1 MNINDLTVPPLHP
14 GPPPDPESLPVLADR
29 GGRAFLRDARDDRLP
44 QLALA
49 ALLAG
54 DPFRAFAL
62 SDRWCRESRPHVASL
77 LLRAEASHRLGHA
90 DYALDDL
97 RRALELEPGH
107 RALNSRIL
115 EWGTGEERL
124 RAAES
129 LANVDR
135 GSRMRS
141 LPILAAAGA
150 RGVGELLIQDEGI
163 SGWIAWKTGC
173 SASLRLRTAGTTDE
187 PLIGDPAHPLS
198 GIFGH
203 AAEIAAPPPE
213 AGLTRAS
220 LFVDGDEIFCA
231 SARRSGGEPRKS
243 EPPLDCSAHTV
254 TIIVPVYGDADSTR
268 ICLESARAAVE
279 NTPDAQVLAIDDA
292 SPSAEIRDYLA
303 RYAAPPKRHVRTN
316 EENLGFVGAVNRAL
330 AMTPAGDVILLN
342 SDTIAPPD
350 LIRALQAIA
359 SEDPTIGTIN
369 PLSNNGEFVSFPA
382 PFRSNPL
389 DEQTWDILHMCA
401 GLANPGAAVD
411 IPSGTGFCLYVTRAC
426 LDAVGAL
433 SADFGRGYLEDADIG
448 LRARQAGFRNVCA
461 PSIYVAHRGSRSF
474 AGKKAMLVAR
484 NRKTLARKFPEY
496 EDECR
501 AYVELDP
508 LAKAR
513 AAIEE
518 LWVTDDSRRLLV
530 GPHRMAPALR
540 ERARQLAE
548 QGLAPL
554 LVTIR
559 RAGSRWDAVFR
570 GWGEAAPRSLEIR
583 LDGGSWQNSKFSSLL
598 RKWSFDRIE
607 VSGLSELP
615 DFAMEDIFSLSPSVD
630 LLLVDASPKQDAGAP
645 GPHRQVCA
653 APQDPR
659 PCVDCR
665 RRRVKDASLDALE
678 RWARART
685 RCAATLALDELSKKH
700 WQGLY
705 PGVSIDAHRRK
716 PKARAS
722 AAGNGNAADR
732 IALGVLLPVDTPA
745 TLGLLMALADRL
757 GGDSCDIFVFGKTSL
772 DARLIARGVFVV
784 GYVAPVEIARV
795 AAQYRIGRYLLP
807 YRLENYWVLES
818 FRRAAPAPAAFF
830 DWSFGEFRAAARD
843 LVLDPSVCDEKA
855 AFAIGAWMNG
865 HFGAAS

>member
-1 MNINDLTVPPLHP
+1 MNINDPSIPLLP
-14 GPPPDPESLPVLADR
+14 ADPPPNPESPQVSADLQ
-29 GGRAFLRDARDDRLP
+29 GRAFLRDARGDRLP

-54 DPFRAFAL
+54 EPFRAFAL

-77 LLRAEASHRLGHA
+77 LLRAEASYRLGHA
-90 DYALDDL
+90 EYALGDL

-115 EWGTGEERL
+115 EWGSGEERL
-124 RAAES
+124 TAADS

-141 LPILAAAGA
+141 LPVLAAAGA
-150 RGVGELLIQDEGI
+150 RGVGELLIQDDGV

-173 SASLRLRTAGTTDE
+173 SASLSLRGARTIDT

-198 GIFGH
+198 GILGH
-203 AAEIAAPPPE
+203 AAEIAAPTPE
-213 AGLTRAS
+213 AGLERAS
-220 LFVDGDEIFCA
+220 LLVDGDEIFCA
-231 SARRSGGEPRKS
+231 WARRSDGRPRKS
-243 EPPLDCSAHTV
+243 EPPLDCSAETV
-254 TIIVPVYGDADSTR
+254 TIIVPVYGDADATR
-268 ICLESARAAVE
+268 ICLESARIAVDD
-279 NTPDAQVLAIDDA
+279 TPGAQVLAIDDA

-303 RYAAPPKRHVRTN
+303 SYAAPPRRHVRTN

-330 AMTPAGDVILLN
+330 AMAPAGDVILLN

-350 LIRALQAIA
+350 LIRKLRAIA

-382 PFRSNPL
+382 PFRSNRL
-389 DEQTWDILHMCA
+389 DEETWAILHACA
-401 GLANPGAAVD
+401 GVANPGVAVD

-461 PSIYVAHRGSRSF
+461 PSVYVAHRGSRSF
-474 AGKKAMLVAR
+474 RGKKAMLVAR

-496 EDECR
+496 EDECG

-508 LAKAR
+508 LANAR

-518 LWVTDDSRRLLV
+518 LWVTDEGRRLLV
-530 GPHRMAPALR
+530 GPSRMAPALH
-540 ERARQLAE
+540 ERARQLADHAI
-548 QGLAPL
+548 APL

-559 RAGSRWDAVFR
+559 RTGSRWDAVFR
-570 GWGEAAPRSLEIR
+570 GWSEAAPRSLEVR
-583 LDGGSWQNSKFSSLL
+583 LDGEPSQNSKFRSLL
-598 RKWSFDRIE
+598 RKWAFDRIE

-615 DFAMEDIFSLSPSVD
+615 DFAIEDVFGLSPPVD
-630 LLLVDASPKQDAGAP
+630 LLLVDASPKQDAGALGSP
-645 GPHRQVCA
+645 RQDCA

-659 PCVDCR
+659 PCVECR
-665 RRRVKDASLDALE
+665 RRRVKDASLAALE
-678 RWARART
+678 RWARVRT

-705 PGVSIDAHRRK
+705 PRATIDAHRRK

-722 AAGNGNAADR
+722 LPGIGNAAER

-745 TLGLLMALADRL
+745 TLGLLLALADRFD
-757 GGDSCDIFVFGKTSL
+757 GDPYDIFVFGKTSL

-784 GYVAPVEIARV
+784 GYVASVEIARV

-818 FRRAAPAPAAFF
+818 YRRAAHAPAAFF
-830 DWSFGEFRAAARD
+830 DWSFGEFHAAPRD
-843 LVLDPSVCDEKA
+843 LALDPSVCDEKA
-855 AFAIGAWMNG
+855 AFAISAWMHGN
-865 HFGAAS
+865 FGAAS